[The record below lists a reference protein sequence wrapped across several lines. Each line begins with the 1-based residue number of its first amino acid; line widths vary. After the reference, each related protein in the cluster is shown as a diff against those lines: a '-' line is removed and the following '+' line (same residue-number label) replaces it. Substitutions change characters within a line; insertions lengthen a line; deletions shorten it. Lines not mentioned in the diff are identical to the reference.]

1 MTHTRFMSGDSND
14 IENSFRGWSVFI
26 LELIFLFVIGSII
39 FGILE
44 SEWLNSIVDPL
55 VTDEL
60 TGGWEEWV
68 SLIVNFF
75 VICCPILIFGFCA
88 SFTSLG
94 REMMGLVLVDDDD
107 EP

>member
-1 MTHTRFMSGDSND
+1 MSGDSND

-26 LELIFLFVIGSII
+26 LELIFLLVICSII
-39 FGILE
+39 FGIID
-44 SEWLNSIVDPL
+44 SEWMNSIVDPL

-60 TGGWEEWV
+60 TGVWWEEWV
-68 SLIVNFF
+68 SLIVQFF
-75 VICCPILIFGFCA
+75 MLCCPILIVGFCA